1 MINMVTLRTYPNSLE
16 AGLAKSL
23 LESRNIV
30 CSLAD
35 EGANA
40 WGGAPIAMPIRLLVA
55 EDQVDQARELL
66 NEVAPSLP
74 DDFEPTPG
82 NKAADNE
89 DDANLQILQELR
101 ELRQRYWWTT
111 VLIIAVGV
119 LTIYLLSEL
128 PRRSISPWT
137 KVSQAMRR
145 YDYDAALSLAKAI
158 SAEHPNDYYGHEYL
172 GDIYRA
178 MGNLPNAELEYSRA
192 KALAPPQAIQAKLDD
207 IQTRLGKGPHPV
219 PTLSPWP

>member
-1 MINMVTLRTYPNSLE
+1 MVTLGTYPNSLE

-23 LESRNIV
+23 LESHNIV
-30 CSLAD
+30 CCLAD

-40 WGGAPIAMPIRLLVA
+40 YGGAPIAMPIRLLVA

-66 NEVAPSLP
+66 NEVAASLP
-74 DDFEPTPG
+74 DDFEPIAG
-82 NKAADNE
+82 NNAADNE

-111 VLIIAVGV
+111 VLIIAVLV

-128 PRRSISPWT
+128 PQRSISPWT

-158 SAEHPNDYYGHEYL
+158 SAEYPNDYYGHEYL

-178 MGNLPNAELEYSRA
+178 MDNLPNAEIEYSRA
-192 KALAPPQAIQAKLDD
+192 KELAPPQAIQAKLEYV
-207 IQTRLGKGPHPV
+207 QKRRGNGTRPA